1 MRYFNRIAIEGGN
14 VMSRKDA
21 VVLAARTLAALLT
34 VWALTDVSYLPE
46 RLHSFVYYLSQEAPT
61 SSASGEH
68 FRHYY
73 LIGLGFLIVRIVGYS
88 PMARWLYK
96 SGPEVEELLL
106 PANLPHNDRA
116 ADIR

>member
-1 MRYFNRIAIEGGN
+1 
-14 VMSRKDA
+14 MSRKDA

-46 RLHSFVYYLSQEAPT
+46 RLHSFLYYLSQEPP
-61 SSASGEH
+61 SSASIQH
-68 FRHYY
+68 LRHYY
-73 LIGLGFLIVRIVGYS
+73 LIGLGFLVVRIVGYS
-88 PMARWLYK
+88 LLARWLYK

-106 PANLPHNDRA
+106 PADLTHNDRV

>member
-1 MRYFNRIAIEGGN
+1 MRYFNRIVIEGGN

-21 VVLAARTLAALLT
+21 VVLAARTLAALLS

-46 RLHSFVYYLSQEAPT
+46 RLHPFVYYLSQEAT
-61 SSASGEH
+61 SSASREH

-73 LIGLGFLIVRIVGYS
+73 LIGLGFLVVRIVGYS
-88 PMARWLYK
+88 LMARWLYK

-106 PANLPHNDRA
+106 PANLTHNDRA